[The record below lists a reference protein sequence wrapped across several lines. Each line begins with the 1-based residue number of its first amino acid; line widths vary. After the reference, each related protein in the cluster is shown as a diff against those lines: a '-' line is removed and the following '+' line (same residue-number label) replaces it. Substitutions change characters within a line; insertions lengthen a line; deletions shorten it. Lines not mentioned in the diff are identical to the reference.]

1 MKTIL
6 KLMRVKHY
14 IKNILIFLP
23 IIFSY
28 NFSNTTFLIKTIIS
42 FISFCLIASCV
53 YIFNDIQDKDLDSKH
68 PKKKN
73 RPIASGKISIK
84 FAYLILL
91 IIFIVSHLLLFLI
104 SSSLYVYVLLDIY
117 LVINIL
123 YSVKLKHIP
132 ILDVTILMLGFLIR
146 VLFGALVINVL
157 VSPWLY
163 LTVISFSYY
172 LGLGKRR
179 NELDKN
185 GKNSRK
191 VLEFYNKNFL
201 DKMMYVFLSSTIV
214 FYSLWCINVN
224 IKLINFYLA
233 SIPMIMFIIMQY
245 SLIIESDSYGDP
257 VDVLLENKTLLI
269 SSFIYV
275 IYMGS
280 ILLFVMFKGI

>member
-146 VLFGALVINVL
+146 VLFGALLINVL

>member
-224 IKLINFYLA
+224 IKLINFYLP

>member
-1 MKTIL
+1 M
-6 KLMRVKHY
+6 
-14 IKNILIFLP
+14 
-23 IIFSY
+23 
-28 NFSNTTFLIKTIIS
+28 
-42 FISFCLIASCV
+42 
-53 YIFNDIQDKDLDSKH
+53 
-68 PKKKN
+68 
-73 RPIASGKISIK
+73 
-84 FAYLILL
+84 
-91 IIFIVSHLLLFLI
+91 LFLI

>member
-1 MKTIL
+1 MKIIL

-68 PKKKN
+68 PKKKS

-191 VLEFYNKNFL
+191 VLEF
-201 DKMMYVFLSSTIV
+201 TIV

>member
-91 IIFIVSHLLLFLI
+91 IIFTPYFKFSRLPFTYFLCE
-104 SSSLYVYVLLDIY
+104 LDIFC
-117 LVINIL
+117 
-123 YSVKLKHIP
+123 
-132 ILDVTILMLGFLIR
+132 G
-146 VLFGALVINVL
+146 
-157 VSPWLY
+157 
-163 LTVISFSYY
+163 
-172 LGLGKRR
+172 
-179 NELDKN
+179 
-185 GKNSRK
+185 
-191 VLEFYNKNFL
+191 
-201 DKMMYVFLSSTIV
+201 SS
-214 FYSLWCINVN
+214 
-224 IKLINFYLA
+224 
-233 SIPMIMFIIMQY
+233 
-245 SLIIESDSYGDP
+245 
-257 VDVLLENKTLLI
+257 
-269 SSFIYV
+269 
-275 IYMGS
+275 
-280 ILLFVMFKGI
+280 

>member
-201 DKMMYVFLSSTIV
+201 DKMMYFFLSSTIV

>member
-275 IYMGS
+275 VYMGS

>member
-1 MKTIL
+1 MKIIL

-68 PKKKN
+68 PKKKS

>member
-224 IKLINFYLA
+224 IKLINFYL
-233 SIPMIMFIIMQY
+233 
-245 SLIIESDSYGDP
+245 
-257 VDVLLENKTLLI
+257 
-269 SSFIYV
+269 
-275 IYMGS
+275 
-280 ILLFVMFKGI
+280 